1 MKLQESYNQVAN
13 FILDFD
19 DYIALMRRYPS
30 VEAMSRYHDGNGGS
44 IPKDAFRRDVEVTM
58 ERNVEQQPR
67 RRRLPRA
74 DQRPQPQF
82 NENAAPKRRRVAP
95 SRLNIA
101 STKGYSYQLSY
112 F

>member
-1 MKLQESYNQVAN
+1 
-13 FILDFD
+13 
-19 DYIALMRRYPS
+19 MRRYPS
-30 VEAMSRYHDGNGGS
+30 VEAMSRYHDENGGS

-74 DQRPQPQF
+74 DHHRPQPQL
-82 NENAAPKRRRVAP
+82 NENAAPSAPKRRRVPP

-101 STKGYSYQLSY
+101 STKGHSYQ
-112 F
+112 